1 MSELVLYL
9 GNKNYSSWSLRGW
22 LAAKLSGKPFRE
34 VIIPLDRPETKQEI
48 LRHSPSG
55 RVPALQHGDLSI
67 WDSLAI
73 AEYLAELSPE
83 VKMWPGDRAARAVAR
98 SVAAEMHSGFS
109 ALRNN
114 MPMNI
119 RHRAPGKGRGE
130 GVEDD
135 IARVTRLWN
144 DCRTRFGKNGNFLF
158 GDYSLADV
166 SFAPVVTRFVTYAVN
181 VDPVS
186 AAYME
191 AILARPEMREWID
204 AARAEK
210 WALTKYDF

>member
-22 LAAKLSGKPFRE
+22 LAAKLSGRPFRE

-48 LRHSPSG
+48 LRYSPSG
-55 RVPALQHGDLSI
+55 RVPALQDGDISI

-73 AEYLAELSPE
+73 AEYLAEVTPG
-83 VKMWPGDRAARAVAR
+83 VKMWPADRAARAVAR

-109 ALRNN
+109 ALRNH

-130 GVEDD
+130 GVEED
-135 IARVTRLWN
+135 IARIQRIWN
-144 DCRTRFGKNGNFLF
+144 DCRTRFGRGGAFLF

-181 VDPVS
+181 VDPAS

-191 AILARPEMREWID
+191 AILARADMREWID

-210 WALTKYDF
+210 LSLAKYDF